1 MGGQSFHV
9 SRWPWQVALISG
21 GEKVYGGALVTS
33 NWIVTAAHC
42 FHERYTKVFK
52 GIP

>member
-9 SRWPWQVALISG
+9 SRWPWQVALISD

-42 FHERYTKVFK
+42 FDK